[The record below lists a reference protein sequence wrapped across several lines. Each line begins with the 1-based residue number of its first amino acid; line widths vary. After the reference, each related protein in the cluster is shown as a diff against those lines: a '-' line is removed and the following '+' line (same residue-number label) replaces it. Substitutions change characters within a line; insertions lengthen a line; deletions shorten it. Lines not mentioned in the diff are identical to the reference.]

1 MTPSA
6 AIVADAPVSLPAA
19 LAGQRDPLAASLD
32 IPDTASLLRRPDGDR
47 REASQV
53 TAPPP
58 PPAPV
63 APMVVAPL
71 VAPPPPITASPTPT
85 PTSFTSETP
94 VSEPDPLPAVPAAQE
109 QAPTSEDA
117 SDSAAAAAVALSFP
131 QELEAWRDARARTR
145 GESPDDPVGP
155 KPRVLP
161 EPVDATTRPSPLAP
175 TESADLLPTVPADLA
190 PTVPAALTPTERP
203 ARRSTS
209 RRRHSEDEDAAL
221 RRPAGAPLEAM
232 AGSPVDFVLSEMG
245 VWPGGVDEGGEG
257 PAPDVPADDAPSF
270 VAAAQ
275 RRAFWRSRPVRIA
288 LGLGALVLLLALV
301 LQVAVSRRSWLA
313 AHVPSLAPALTAV
326 CQPLGC
332 TVPPYRDLDAIVI
345 DSSAFNRSGP
355 SSFRFTVTLRNQST
369 VPVATPALELTLT
382 DALEQPVV
390 RRVVGPNEL
399 SAPSTLAAKGEF
411 AGANALLLT
420 GVDNASAIT
429 GYRLMAFYP

>member
-53 TAPPP
+53 TASP

-63 APMVVAPL
+63 APMGVVPP
-71 VAPPPPITASPTPT
+71 VAPPPPITASPAPA
-85 PTSFTSETP
+85 PASFTSETP

-109 QAPTSEDA
+109 QAPTSENA
-117 SDSAAAAAVALSFP
+117 SDSAVAAAVALSFP

-209 RRRHSEDEDAAL
+209 RRRYSEDEDAAL

-275 RRAFWRSRPVRIA
+275 RRAFWRSRPVRLA
-288 LGLGALVLLLALV
+288 LGLGALVRRYTGTKPFVYVLGRAFLGTVICVFAAGVLSQWSGHLL
-301 LQVAVSRRSWLA
+301 
-313 AHVPSLAPALTAV
+313 P
-326 CQPLGC
+326 G
-332 TVPPYRDLDAIVI
+332 
-345 DSSAFNRSGP
+345 
-355 SSFRFTVTLRNQST
+355 
-369 VPVATPALELTLT
+369 
-382 DALEQPVV
+382 
-390 RRVVGPNEL
+390 VGNEL
-399 SAPSTLAAKGEF
+399 SLVA
-411 AGANALLLT
+411 
-420 GVDNASAIT
+420 
-429 GYRLMAFYP
+429 RWLMAWGDGFVTGMLTAIFVAFKPEWLATWSDRLYLHDPKP